1 MPSQPSVYEL
11 LTLIASRGGRILVA
25 EIPEPLQHA
34 LAICRAKPLL
44 VRVARVGALNAPA
57 VAYLTTQG
65 RAKLA
70 LHAERGQQRIPANE
84 AKVKPEDVPAELREL
99 GRPVGPVL
107 TAT

>member
-25 EIPEPLQHA
+25 EITEPLQNA
-34 LAICRAKPLL
+34 LAICRGKPLL

-70 LHAERGQQRIPANE
+70 LHAERGQQRKPANE
-84 AKVKPEDVPAELREL
+84 GKVNPDAVATELPER
-99 GRPVGPVL
+99 GRHMCQGVSP
-107 TAT
+107 